1 MGKIENFT
9 NRHTGIELLRVISML
24 MIVSG
29 HSIIHGGYGDKLP
42 LTMNG
47 YMPLID
53 IMVKIGA
60 DICYMIIPISDILFD
75 NMCSDAI
82 VICPTRGS
90 RLF

>member
-29 HSIIHGGYGDKLP
+29 HSIIHGGYGDELP

-47 YMPLID
+47 LYAVALI
-53 IMVKIGA
+53 
-60 DICYMIIPISDILFD
+60 
-75 NMCSDAI
+75 
-82 VICPTRGS
+82 
-90 RLF
+90 